1 MQKNRKVDDCIIKIS
16 CGTCGRIHDR
26 NYICDA
32 KKKAKADKSRR
43 DRERIDNTY
52 YNTSK
57 WRKLRSKVL
66 DEYDNIC
73 LWSFF
78 IEGKA
83 IEANHVHHIEEV
95 LGDDTGVY
103 DWDNL
108 IPLDRYVHRNVVHE
122 LYKTDCK
129 KQIQDMLIDM
139 IKDYELGNRE
149 LGSYKERYEK
159 IIKDVY

>member
-1 MQKNRKVDDCIIKIS
+1 MVIISKIS
-16 CGTCGRIHDR
+16 CSACGSIHER

-32 KKKAKADKSRR
+32 KKKAKLDKSRR
-43 DRERIDNTY
+43 DRERLDNVY
-52 YNTSK
+52 YNTNK
-57 WRKLRSKVL
+57 WRKLRRLVL

-78 IEGKA
+78 IEGKV
-83 IEANHVHHIEEV
+83 IEANHIHHIDEI
-95 LGDDTGVY
+95 LGDEDSVY

-108 IPLDRYVHRNVVHE
+108 IPLDQRIHRSIVHE
-122 LYKTDCK
+122 LYKTNCK
-129 KQIQDMLIDM
+129 KDIQSMLREI
-139 IKDYELGNRE
+139 IKDYDKGNRE

>member
-1 MQKNRKVDDCIIKIS
+1 MSKVS
-16 CGTCGRIHDR
+16 CVVCGRIHDR
-26 NYICDA
+26 NYECDA

-43 DRERIDNTY
+43 DRERLDNIY

-57 WRKLRSKVL
+57 WRRLRSQVL

-83 IEANHVHHIEEV
+83 IEANHLHHIVEILEN
-95 LGDDTGVY
+95 DDGVY

-108 IPLDRYVHRNVVHE
+108 IPLDQRIHRSVVHE
-122 LYKTDCK
+122 LYKTNCK
-129 KQIQDMLIDM
+129 KDIQAMLRDM
-139 IKDYELGNRE
+139 IKDYESGDRE
-149 LGSYKERYEK
+149 LGSYKERYNK

>member
-1 MQKNRKVDDCIIKIS
+1 MSKIS
-16 CGTCGRIHDR
+16 CSVCGSIHER

-32 KKKAKADKSRR
+32 KKKAKLDKSRR
-43 DRERIDNTY
+43 DRERLDNTY

-57 WRKLRSKVL
+57 WRKLRRLVI

-78 IEGKA
+78 VEGRV

-95 LGDDTGVY
+95 LEDDTDVY

-108 IPLDRYVHRNVVHE
+108 CPLDQHIHRSIVHE
-122 LYKTDCK
+122 LYKTNCK
-129 KQIQDMLIDM
+129 KDIQSMLRDM
-139 IKDYELGNRE
+139 IKDYESGDRKL
-149 LGSYKERYEK
+149 SKFKERHEK
-159 IIKDVY
+159 IVKEIY